1 LSELTVRY
9 ARWDLSLVHLYDE
22 QRRQSVCRIFP
33 VDKHRNADGA
43 RAVRAELQLVPPTET
58 PPSGRM
64 APLLTRLL
72 RDYRARGLAP
82 AYLPHHR
89 RQTKTTTIRRRR
101 RK

>member
-1 LSELTVRY
+1 MAELTVRY
-9 ARWDLSLVHLYDE
+9 ARWDLSLVHLYDVE
-22 QRRQSVCRIFP
+22 RRQSVCRIFP

-43 RAVRAELQLVPPTET
+43 RAVRTQLQPVPTET
-58 PPSGRM
+58 PPNGRM

-72 RDYRARGLAP
+72 EDYRARGLAP
-82 AYLPHHR
+82 AYLPHRR